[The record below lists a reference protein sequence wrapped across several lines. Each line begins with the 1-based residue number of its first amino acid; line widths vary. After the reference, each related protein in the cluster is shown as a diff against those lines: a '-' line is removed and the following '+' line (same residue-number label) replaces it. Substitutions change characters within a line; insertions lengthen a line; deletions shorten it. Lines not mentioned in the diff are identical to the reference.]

1 MAAPIPLHEEDRIA
15 SLRSLELLDTPPEER
30 FDRITRVAA
39 ELFGV
44 PIALISLVDS
54 DRQWFKSCYGTAIT
68 ETPRDISFCAHAI
81 LGDDIFYVPDTRRDP
96 RFADSPLVSEQNIRF
111 YAGVPLAGPQE
122 YMIGTLCIMDN
133 VPRELTDEDKRL
145 LRDLGA
151 WAHAE
156 ITALH
161 LLKKEVVT
169 TRKQLKETEQTFSKF
184 LDGLPV
190 GVFVLNAQ
198 GKPCYANETAEQLLG
213 QGIGKE
219 PGPDE
224 LAETYHVYLEGTE
237 EQYPAHRMPIVRALQ
252 GMSTEAE
259 DMDIHRPDGILSV
272 QVWATPIFNE
282 HGEVTHAIAAFQDIT
297 ERKRTEKRVAT
308 QHSVTRVLSE
318 SRTTSEAIPKI
329 LAAICENMNWSVG
342 ALWRVDVITG
352 LLRCVE
358 FWHKPDFEC
367 PEFEGLTRK
376 LEMAPGMGLPGR
388 IWVNGEPTWIPNI
401 VEDSNFPRTPAAM
414 KNGLHAAF
422 GFPVRFQNEVIGI
435 VEFFHRQIQEPDQEL
450 LTILNS
456 LGMQI
461 GQFLGRKQIE
471 EMLDEARERYR
482 RLTEK
487 TI

>member
-1 MAAPIPLHEEDRIA
+1 MVAPVPSNEEKRIA
-15 SLRSLELLDTPPEER
+15 SLRSLNLLDTPPEER

-54 DRQWFKSCYGTAIT
+54 DRQWFKSCYGIT
-68 ETPRDISFCAHAI
+68 ISETPRDISFCAHAI
-81 LGDDIFYVPDTRRDP
+81 LGDDIFYVPDTKRDP
-96 RFADSPLVSEQNIRF
+96 RFADSPLVSEQSIRF
-111 YAGVPLAGPQE
+111 YAGLPLTGPEEQI
-122 YMIGTLCIMDN
+122 IGTLCIMDN
-133 VPRELTDEDKRL
+133 VPREITEEDKRL

-161 LLKKEVVT
+161 LLKREVVSV
-169 TRKQLKETEQTFSKF
+169 RDRLKETEETFSKF

-190 GVFVLNAQ
+190 GVFVLDADGTPSYVNQ
-198 GKPCYANETAEQLLG
+198 TAEQILG
-213 QGIGKE
+213 KGIIAQ
-219 PGPDE
+219 DR
-224 LAETYHVYLEGTE
+224 AEQIPNTYNVFLEGTD
-237 EQYPAHRMPIVRALQ
+237 QKYPAEKLPIVRALK

-259 DMDIHRPDGILSV
+259 DIDIHRPEGVMSV

-282 HGEVTHAIAAFQDIT
+282 HGEITHAIAAFQDIT

-308 QHSVTRVLSE
+308 QHRVTLVLSE
-318 SRTTSEAIPKI
+318 SRTTAEAIPKI
-329 LAAICENMNWSVG
+329 LEAICESMNWSVG
-342 ALWRVDVITG
+342 ALWRVDVISG

-358 FWHKPDFEC
+358 FWHKPNYEC
-367 PEFEGLTRK
+367 PDFEGLTRR
-376 LEMAPGMGLPGR
+376 LEMANGMGLPGR
-388 IWVNGEPTWIPNI
+388 VWLNGEPAWIPNI

-422 GFPVRFQNEVIGI
+422 AFPVRFQNEVIGV
-435 VEFFHRQIQEPDQEL
+435 VEFFNRQIQEPDREL
-450 LTILNS
+450 LSMLNS

-471 EMLDEARERYR
+471 EMLDDARERYR
-482 RLTEK
+482 RLSEK
-487 TI
+487 TL